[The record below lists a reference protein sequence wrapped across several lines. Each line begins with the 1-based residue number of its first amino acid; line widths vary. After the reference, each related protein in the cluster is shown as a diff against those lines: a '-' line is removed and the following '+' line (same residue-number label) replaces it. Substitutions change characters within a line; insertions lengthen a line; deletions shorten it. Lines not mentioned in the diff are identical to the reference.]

1 MFKEISP
8 PCCRLKNALFKEC
21 QPACREERS
30 HSDCQFYLSFALHR
44 IIIMRTFQDISLL
57 FEQHLKS
64 SLPFPD
70 YQQNLYDP
78 CRYLLD
84 AGGKRIRPALCL
96 MAGELFGGINPDSY
110 HAAMAVELFHNFTL
124 IHDDIMD
131 KAPLRRGKP
140 TVHAKYGLTTGI
152 LSGDVMGIFSYHC
165 LGKVDKE
172 YLQKVFTIFNKTA
185 IEVCEGQQW
194 DMDFEEKDK
203 VSIEEYLKMIELK
216 TSVLLAASLQ
226 IGAIV
231 AGAADEDAL
240 HLYEFGKNMG
250 IAFQLQDDYLDTFGD
265 EEKIGKKPGGDIRA
279 NKKTFLMLKMKELA
293 GDNDW
298 VAVEDL
304 LRADED
310 QRVEGIRRLYL
321 DLSIDTLSKDIIN
334 QYSDRSFEHL
344 DKINLPEEKKL
355 PLRHLASWLLNRQY

>member
-1 MFKEISP
+1 MSGNFPSLPALKKCWLRARLGKKEVSQIPNSILALRSTEL
-8 PCCRLKNALFKEC
+8 RL
-21 QPACREERS
+21 
-30 HSDCQFYLSFALHR
+30 
-44 IIIMRTFQDISLL
+44 MRTFQEISLL
-57 FEQHLKS
+57 FEQYLKS
-64 SLPFPD
+64 SLPFPEH
-70 YQQNLYDP
+70 QENLYEP

-96 MAGELFGGINPDSY
+96 MAGELFGGINQDSY

-172 YLQKVFTIFNKTA
+172 HLQKVFTIFNKTA

-194 DMDFEEKDK
+194 DMDFEEREEVGID
-203 VSIEEYLKMIELK
+203 EYLKMIELK

-231 AGAADEDAL
+231 ANASDEDAQ

-250 IAFQLQDDYLDTFGD
+250 IAFQLQDDYLDTFGA

-279 NKKTFLMLKMKELA
+279 NKKTFLMLKMRELA
-293 GDNDW
+293 ASGDLL
-298 VAVEDL
+298 VVEDL
-304 LRADED
+304 MRAEEEK
-310 QRVEGIRRLYL
+310 RVEGISRLYL
-321 DLSIDTLSKDIIN
+321 DLGIDAYSKEIIN

-344 DKINLPEEKKL
+344 DKISLPEEQKL
-355 PLRHLASWLLNRQY
+355 PLRQLASWLLNRQY

>member
-1 MFKEISP
+1 M
-8 PCCRLKNALFKEC
+8 
-21 QPACREERS
+21 
-30 HSDCQFYLSFALHR
+30 H
-44 IIIMRTFQDISLL
+44 TFQEISLL
-57 FEQHLKS
+57 FEQYLKT

-70 YQQNLYDP
+70 HQENLYDP

-96 MAGELFGGINPDSY
+96 MAGELFGRTNDDAY

-152 LSGDVMGIFSYHC
+152 LSGDIMGIFAYHC
-165 LGKVDKE
+165 LGKINRE

-194 DMDFEEKDK
+194 DMDFEEQEAVTID
-203 VSIEEYLKMIELK
+203 EYLKMITLK

-226 IGAIV
+226 IGAVV
-231 AGAADEDAL
+231 AGAADEDAQ
-240 HLYEFGKNMG
+240 HLYEFGKHMG
-250 IAFQLQDDYLDTFGD
+250 IAFQLQDDYLDTFGA

-279 NKKTFLMLKMKELA
+279 NKKTFLMLKMRELA
-293 GDNDW
+293 GEGTL
-298 VAVEDL
+298 VAVDDL
-304 LRADED
+304 LRAHEDEK
-310 QRVEGIRRLYL
+310 VAGIRQLYL
-321 DLSIDTLSKDIIN
+321 DLNIDQYSKDIIN
-334 QYSDRSFEHL
+334 YYSERSFEHL
-344 DKINLPEEKKL
+344 DKINLPEEKKA
-355 PLRHLASWLLNRQY
+355 PLRSLASWLLNRQH